1 MYAVLAIGL
10 GLLLVAGVVRT
21 IEKSLIYLPPRYPLG
36 FEPPEEYGLHLEEV
50 WIRAVD
56 GVRLNA
62 FYFSKPSSRKVLL
75 WFHGNAENIGYGLEQ
90 MKAFTELGVSI
101 LEVDYRGYG
110 KSEGKPDEAGLYR
123 DAEAAYRYLLDAR
136 RFPPEEVIFFGQ
148 SLGGAVAVD
157 LASRHPCGGLILQST
172 FTSARDMARRMFAIP
187 LFAYVIK
194 SRFDSLGKMARVR
207 APVLIVHG
215 TNDEI
220 VPFVMGQQ
228 LYALAPEPKSLLAV
242 EGAGHNDLREVGG
255 QRYLDSLKRFV
266 SGKAKQ

>member
-10 GLLLVAGVVRT
+10 GLLLAAGVIRSL
-21 IEKSLIYLPPRYPLG
+21 EKNLIYFPPRYPLG
-36 FEPPEEYGLHLEEV
+36 FEPPEKYGLHLEEV

-62 FYFSKPSSRKVLL
+62 FYFSNPSSRKALL

-90 MKAFTELGVSI
+90 MKAFTELGVNI

-110 KSEGKPDEAGLYR
+110 KSEGRPDEAGLYR
-123 DAEAAYRYLLDAR
+123 DAEAAYRYLLEAR
-136 RFPPEEVIFFGQ
+136 RFQPEDVICFGQ

-187 LFAYVIK
+187 LFAYVIQ

-220 VPFVMGQQ
+220 VPFAMGQK
-228 LYALAPEPKSLLAV
+228 LYALAPEPKRFLAV
-242 EGAGHNDLREVGG
+242 AGAGHNDVLYLGG
-255 QRYLDSLKRFV
+255 QLYLDSLKRFV
-266 SGKAKQ
+266 SGRAKQ

>member
-10 GLLLVAGVVRT
+10 GLLLVAGVVRLL
-21 IEKSLIYLPPRYPLG
+21 EQNLIYYPPRYPLG
-36 FEPPEEYGLHLEEV
+36 FEPPEKYGLHLEEV
-50 WIRAVD
+50 WIRAGD

-62 FYFSKPSSRKVLL
+62 FYFSNPSSRKVLL

-90 MKAFTELGVSI
+90 MKAFTELGVNI

-110 KSEGKPDEAGLYR
+110 KSEGKPDEVGLYR
-123 DAEAAYRYLLDAR
+123 DAEAAYRYLLEAR
-136 RFPPEEVIFFGQ
+136 RFQPEDVIFFGQ
-148 SLGGAVAVD
+148 SLGGAVAVE
-157 LASRHPCGGLILQST
+157 LASRHPCGGLVLQST

-187 LFAYVIK
+187 FFAFAIK
-194 SRFDSLGKMARVR
+194 SRFDSIGKMARVR

-220 VPFVMGQQ
+220 VPFAMGQK
-228 LYALAPEPKSLLAV
+228 LYALAPEPKQFLAV
-242 EGAGHNDLREVGG
+242 AGAGHNDVLYLGG
-255 QRYLDSLKRFV
+255 QLYLDSLKRFV